1 MWLGFRVSAMLQA
14 RIETEVYRRGPLFP
28 SLPPSL
34 FLLRIFSFFLLSIFF
49 HFFLTLILRTPGT
62 GPAKWA
68 LRSLLIPPPSAPATP
83 HPTCLTTT
91 STVRDSAP
99 LRQDGPS
106 SSVLSDPPKRRQLLQ
121 KTGAARRIIILLY
134 CHWVPPPPPSLLFLF
149 FTLSPSFL
157 ILEPNVTT
165 LGTFGRA

>member
-1 MWLGFRVSAMLQA
+1 MARLSSFCNAAGKDRNRGLQK
-14 RIETEVYRRGPLFP
+14 GPSFSFP
-28 SLPPSL
+28 SSVSL
-34 FLLRIFSFFLLSIFF
+34 SLA
-49 HFFLTLILRTPGT
+49 HFFLFPPFHILPLLSHTHIVNTRHRPCEV
-62 GPAKWA
+62 GPTF
-68 LRSLLIPPPSAPATP
+68 SPDPPPSTPATP